1 MKNSCAANLYYDYAY
16 FYFYEVKAFF
26 AATNASPLSV

>member
-1 MKNSCAANLYYDYAY
+1 MKNSCAANTYYAY
-16 FYFYEVKAFF
+16 FYLYYEVKAFF